1 MKLLQVT
8 PVSSLS
14 GSVSVPGDKSIS
26 HRAAML
32 AGIATGT
39 SRITGFLAGSD
50 CLATLRAMQSLGVN
64 VDEDEAGA
72 LTVTGR
78 TLTGLKAPADTLDL
92 GNSGTGMRLLAG
104 ILAGQRFDSILT
116 GDESLMT
123 RPMERIAA
131 PLRQMGGRVQ
141 TTDGRPPVHI
151 FGGTQ
156 LKAIEYAM
164 PVASAQVKSALLLAG
179 LYADGDTQIRE
190 PAVTRDHTERMMAA
204 FGVPVERFGKRIS
217 LHGPSQPLATDIH
230 VPGDF
235 SSAAFPLLGGCLA
248 GDGEVHLKDIGV
260 NPTRTGFIDILTR
273 MGGDISVR
281 INDQAAE
288 GEPTGDISVRPS
300 ALEGIEVPPEL
311 VSLAIDEFPLVFAA
325 AARAHG
331 VTRIT
336 GAAELRAKESDRIAT
351 MVAGLNALGVDA
363 RELEDG
369 ALIKGGRIRGGRV
382 ESHGDHRI
390 AMAFATLATI
400 ADGPVEIRDVE
411 NVGTSFPGFVDL
423 MNGLGAE
430 ITEVEAA

>member
-131 PLRQMGGRVQ
+131 PLRQMVGRVQ
-141 TTDGRPPVHI
+141 KQRCEIV
-151 FGGTQ
+151 
-156 LKAIEYAM
+156 
-164 PVASAQVKSALLLAG
+164 
-179 LYADGDTQIRE
+179 QI
-190 PAVTRDHTERMMAA
+190 
-204 FGVPVERFGKRIS
+204 
-217 LHGPSQPLATDIH
+217 
-230 VPGDF
+230 
-235 SSAAFPLLGGCLA
+235 
-248 GDGEVHLKDIGV
+248 
-260 NPTRTGFIDILTR
+260 
-273 MGGDISVR
+273 
-281 INDQAAE
+281 
-288 GEPTGDISVRPS
+288 
-300 ALEGIEVPPEL
+300 
-311 VSLAIDEFPLVFAA
+311 
-325 AARAHG
+325 
-331 VTRIT
+331 
-336 GAAELRAKESDRIAT
+336 
-351 MVAGLNALGVDA
+351 
-363 RELEDG
+363 
-369 ALIKGGRIRGGRV
+369 
-382 ESHGDHRI
+382 
-390 AMAFATLATI
+390 
-400 ADGPVEIRDVE
+400 
-411 NVGTSFPGFVDL
+411 
-423 MNGLGAE
+423 
-430 ITEVEAA
+430 